1 MKKIKN
7 EFRSVEFAH
16 LSAKYS
22 LKNENSTNNFYFLQG
37 QCGPQDQNAR
47 DVLSGKKLCN

>member
-7 EFRSVEFAH
+7 ELRSVEFTH

-22 LKNENSTNNFYFLQG
+22 LKSENSPNNFYFLKR

-47 DVLSGKKLCN
+47 DVPSGKKLSS